1 MGLNADERKLLEEL
15 QQRAAEPDEDDDYEI
30 EIYDTGAGKGA
41 RIPYRKGAGWLHT
54 VFGIGEPPQ
63 AHADGADGED
73 GGTGGDAPPAG
84 PARKSKAGAGGG
96 GGYFGR
102 Q

>member
-15 QQRAAEPDEDDDYEI
+15 QERAAQPDEDDDFEI
-30 EIYDTGAGKGA
+30 EVYDTGAGKGA
-41 RIPYRKGAGWLHT
+41 RIPYRKGKGWLHE
-54 VFGIGEPPQ
+54 VFGIGEPPE
-63 AHADGADGED
+63 AAAADGADDGD

-84 PARKSKAGAGGG
+84 PARKAKAAG